1 MIVSSA
7 HQYMSVARTSN
18 ADLRSNPRELRH
30 TIANNLRA
38 FRRSKRITQDRLA
51 ELCDLHRNY
60 VGAVE
65 RGERNITLDTMARFA
80 DALGVTVPEL
90 LTDLS
95 FGNET

>member
-1 MIVSSA
+1 MIICSA
-7 HQYMSVARTSN
+7 HQNMSVARTSN
-18 ADLRSNPRELRH
+18 ADLRSNPRELRQ
-30 TIANNLRA
+30 TLANNLRA

-65 RGERNITLDTMARFA
+65 RGERNITLNTMARFA

-95 FGNET
+95 FDNET